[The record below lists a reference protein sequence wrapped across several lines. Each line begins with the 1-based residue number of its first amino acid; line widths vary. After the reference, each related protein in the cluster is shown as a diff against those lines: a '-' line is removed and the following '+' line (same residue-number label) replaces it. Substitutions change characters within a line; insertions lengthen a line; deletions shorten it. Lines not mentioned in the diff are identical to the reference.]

1 MLNCSEKCPELSGYF
16 YPVQNLLLLYFIS
29 KVSFLPYWR
38 VEIQKMCF
46 CAWEECF
53 ALGMESKGVTCV
65 PLSPYQSVVYC
76 HGGRIGFFQGD
87 IRLLSDDM
95 KALRPTIFPVVPRLL
110 NRMYDKVSWILILLF
125 LEPWSLCPFTMWK
138 NSLSYGDFS
147 SRLYYFC
154 LAADTFS
161 PFVMDAAPSACKSVL
176 WLTQTPDTVI
186 MCEYEIPLY

>member
-1 MLNCSEKCPELSGYF
+1 MEIPSEKFDSLFFLNKWQIWRMLNCSEKCPELSGYF
-16 YPVQNLLLLYFIS
+16 YSVQNLLLLYFIS
-29 KVSFLPYWR
+29 KVPFLPYWR

-46 CAWEECF
+46 CTWEECF
-53 ALGMESKGVTCV
+53 ALGIESTGVTCV

-125 LEPWSLCPFTMWK
+125 LEPWSSCPFTMWK

-147 SRLYYFC
+147 SRLYYFLPC
-154 LAADTFS
+154 CRHILTLRNGCSSFS
-161 PFVMDAAPSACKSVL
+161 V
-176 WLTQTPDTVI
+176 
-186 MCEYEIPLY
+186 